1 MKQIL
6 KILIL
11 VVAITMAATVAYVSI
26 SGLLK
31 LFSGTGTIGLI
42 FFTSIEVCKIIAT
55 SAIHTYG
62 KKIGWLYNILLT
74 LGIIITMLITSMGI
88 YGFLSSTYKES
99 FVQLENT
106 ENKIEILSSKKNSYQ
121 TELEQINNEKYT
133 LSNNIK
139 ELSSGLSNNVIEYRD
154 KETGQI
160 LRTTS
165 SSTRRVL
172 ERQLDKAIE
181 RQETLTE
188 KSDTLTQKIFRID
201 SQILDLNLNNEA
213 SNELGPLIYLSNVT
227 GMSMDEVMKWFIILL
242 IVIGDPMAVLMI
254 IVFNKIAYKEEEKE
268 VIVKKNVK
276 YKSESKEESTIE
288 EKEEESVAEELSGI
302 IELPEPKGEVKI
314 EEEKEPPPKEESQNK
329 NRGFSVIIPKRKKS
343 NTIDRIGS
351 NKEMRDGNSSKIY
364 FKKRKK

>member
-1 MKQIL
+1 MKKIL
-6 KILIL
+6 IFLIL

-31 LFSGTGTIGLI
+31 LFSGAGTIGLI
-42 FFTSIEVCKIIAT
+42 FFTSIEICKIIAT

-62 KKIGWLYNILLT
+62 KKIGWLYNSLLT
-74 LGIIITMLITSMGI
+74 LGIVITMLITSMGI

-99 FVQLENT
+99 FAQLENT
-106 ENKIEILSSKKNSYQ
+106 ENKIEILTGKKSSYQ
-121 TELEQINNEKYT
+121 IELNQINSEK
-133 LSNNIK
+133 SMVSENIK

-172 ERQLDKAIE
+172 ERQLDNAVK
-181 RQETLTE
+181 RQEVLNE
-188 KSDTLTQKIFRID
+188 KSDTLTQKIFRLD
-201 SQILDLNLNNEA
+201 NEILDLNLNNEA

-254 IVFNKIAYKEEEKE
+254 IIFNKIANKEEEEE

-276 YKSESKEESTIE
+276 YKPELKEEIILE
-288 EKEEESVAEELSGI
+288 EKSVVEELSGI
-302 IELPEPKGEVKI
+302 IELPEP
-314 EEEKEPPPKEESQNK
+314 EEEKTEEPNKEEPISKKEPHNK
-329 NRGFSVIIPKRKKS
+329 NRGFSVGIPKRRN

>member
-1 MKQIL
+1 MKKTL
-6 KILIL
+6 TFLIL
-11 VVAITMAATVAYVSI
+11 AVAITMATTVAYVSI

-31 LFSGTGTIGLI
+31 LFSGAGTIGLI
-42 FFTSIEVCKIIAT
+42 FFTSIEICKIIAT

-62 KKIGWLYNILLT
+62 KKIGWIYKSLLT

-99 FVQLENT
+99 FAQLVNT
-106 ENKIEILSSKKNSYQ
+106 ENKIEILSGKKNSYQ
-121 TELEQINNEKYT
+121 TDLDQINSEK
-133 LSNNIK
+133 SMVSENIK

-172 ERQLDKAIE
+172 ERQLDNAVK
-181 RQETLTE
+181 RQEVLNE
-188 KSDTLTQKIFRID
+188 KSDTLTQKIFRLD
-201 SQILDLNLNNEA
+201 NKILDLNLNNEA

-242 IVIGDPMAVLMI
+242 IVIGDPMAVLMV
-254 IVFNKIAYKEEEKE
+254 IVFNKISNKEEE
-268 VIVKKNVK
+268 VAIVKKKIK
-276 YKSESKEESTIE
+276 YTPEPKEEIIIE
-288 EKEEESVAEELSGI
+288 EKEEESVVEKLSGI
-302 IELPEPKGEVKI
+302 IEISEPEEEKI
-314 EEEKEPPPKEESQNK
+314 EEPYNK
-329 NRGFSVIIPKRKKS
+329 NRGFSVSIPKRKN

-351 NKEMRDGNSSKIY
+351 NKEVRDGNSSKVY

>member
-1 MKQIL
+1 MKKIL
-6 KILIL
+6 IFLIL
-11 VVAITMAATVAYVSI
+11 VVAITMATTVAYVSI

-31 LFSGTGTIGLI
+31 LFSGAGTIGLI
-42 FFTSIEVCKIIAT
+42 FFTSIEICKIIAT
-55 SAIHTYG
+55 SAVHTFG
-62 KKIGWLYNILLT
+62 KKIGWVYNSLLT
-74 LGIIITMLITSMGI
+74 LGIIITMIITSMGI

-99 FVQLENT
+99 FAQLENT
-106 ENKIEILSSKKNSYQ
+106 ENKIQILTGKKDSYQ
-121 TELEQINNEKYT
+121 TELDQINSEK
-133 LSNNIK
+133 SMVSENIK

-172 ERQLDKAIE
+172 ERQLDNAVK
-181 RQETLTE
+181 RQEVLNE
-188 KSDTLTQKIFRID
+188 KSDTLTQKIFRLD
-201 SQILDLNLNNEA
+201 NQILDLNLNNEA

-242 IVIGDPMAVLMI
+242 IVIGDPMAVLMV
-254 IVFNKIAYKEEEKE
+254 IVFNKIANKEEEEE
-268 VIVKKNVK
+268 VVVKKNVK
-276 YKSESKEESTIE
+276 HKPEPKEEVVKEESVV
-288 EKEEESVAEELSGI
+288 EKLSGV
-302 IELPEPKGEVKI
+302 IELPESEEEKI
-314 EEEKEPPPKEESQNK
+314 EEPQPKEEPYNK
-329 NRGFSVIIPKRKKS
+329 NRGFSVVIPKRRN

>member
-1 MKQIL
+1 MKKIL
-6 KILIL
+6 IFLIL

-31 LFSGTGTIGLI
+31 LFSGAGTIGLI
-42 FFTSIEVCKIIAT
+42 FFTSIEICKIIAT

-62 KKIGWLYNILLT
+62 KKIGWVYNLLLT
-74 LGIIITMLITSMGI
+74 LGIVITMLITSMGI

-99 FVQLENT
+99 FAQLENT

-121 TELEQINNEKYT
+121 IELDQINSEK
-133 LSNNIK
+133 SMVSENIK

-172 ERQLDKAIE
+172 ERQLDNAVK
-181 RQETLTE
+181 RQEVLNE
-188 KSDTLTQKIFRID
+188 KSDTLTQKIFRLD
-201 SQILDLNLNNEA
+201 NEILDLNLNNEA

-254 IVFNKIAYKEEEKE
+254 IIFNKIANKEEEEE

-276 YKSESKEESTIE
+276 YKSEPKEEIIVEEKKEESVVE
-288 EKEEESVAEELSGI
+288 RLSGV
-302 IELPEPKGEVKI
+302 IELPEP
-314 EEEKEPPPKEESQNK
+314 EEEKTEEPKKEEPTNKPGPHNK
-329 NRGFSVIIPKRKKS
+329 NRGFSVLIPKRKN

-351 NKEMRDGNSSKIY
+351 NKEMRDGNSSKVY